1 MPPSPSPPSKPGSP
15 PGLPDDLRYIAIEGV
30 IGVGKTTL
38 ARILAERFGGKLVL
52 EKVEENPF
60 LPRFY
65 EDPDR
70 WGFHTQLSYLASRFQ
85 QQKAL
90 EERDLFQQLVVS
102 DYTFDKDRIFA
113 TINLRGDELQLYE
126 TLYGMMAGT
135 IPQPDLIVYLR
146 SSIDRLL
153 RNIARRDRPYERD
166 IDPAYLALLAD
177 AYDFHF
183 SRHRRGSVL
192 VVNADEMDFVTYAS
206 DRDALIAR
214 IVQPDRS
221 GVRVLNPVRPPDVPL
236 QDSPSPDAE

>member
-1 MPPSPSPPSKPGSP
+1 MPTPSFSNAPGASPA
-15 PGLPDDLRYIAIEGV
+15 LPDDLRYVAIEGV

-38 ARILAERFGGKLVL
+38 ARLLAERFGGKLVL
-52 EKVEENPF
+52 EQVEENPF
-60 LPRFY
+60 LPHFY
-65 EDPDR
+65 DDPVR

-113 TINLRGDELQLYE
+113 RINLQGDELQLYE
-126 TLYGMMAGT
+126 TLYGLMQST

-146 SSIDRLL
+146 ASVDRLL
-153 RNIARRDRPYERD
+153 RNIARRDRPYERN
-166 IDPAYLALLAD
+166 IDPGYLARLAE

-183 SRHRRGSVL
+183 SRYRRGAVL
-192 VVNADEMDFVTYAS
+192 VVNADEMDFVAYAA
-206 DRDALIAR
+206 DREVLISR
-214 IVQPDRS
+214 IVRPGRS
-221 GVRVLNPVRPPDVPL
+221 GVQMLNPVRPPDVPL